1 METFKLH
8 QCPVI
13 DKGSAQEIDNQTDGR
28 SPSTLERLKH
38 PDLNTRTDGRSPSTL
53 ERLKHPSSP
62 IERPTTRPTN
72 ALSIAIKT
80 RRSELNDLQALR
92 SKSLC
97 RMSDIPRGRVRVRAK
112 SVASRSSSQSY
123 NPQEED
129 GSQETPSTQPCTQP
143 PSASEQA
150 PTDQEELLR
159 AQRVAQSSAS
169 STYTSYREPELS
181 DQRDKHGRRMI
192 AYPCKL

>member
-1 METFKLH
+1 MASI
-8 QCPVI
+8 P
-13 DKGSAQEIDNQTDGR
+13 GSAQEIDNRTNGR

-112 SVASRSSSQSY
+112 SVASRSSLQSY